1 MEMALS
7 NVCLSIFNGGL
18 KYNTS
23 PRGRSNKPF
32 WRAFFIYFDSQDV
45 FCCQKLLFLSLS
57 FTSSMAFIKPKW
69 RISPTF

>member
-7 NVCLSIFNGGL
+7 NVCLSIFNGL

-23 PRGRSNKPF
+23 PRRAEITNLFERHFIFGKP
-32 WRAFFIYFDSQDV
+32 RR
-45 FCCQKLLFLSLS
+45 FCCQLLLSLS

-69 RISPTF
+69 DFTETFL